1 MWQNSYGF
9 TNQIMKIYSNQI
21 IIYPL
26 TKFPIKMDIEIFLGV
41 TNGTTFNGS
50 IISTVGEFMQCIYSR
65 SKMVLLQGMC
75 PRLRSTWRMESLVQ
89 GYTWCLFTWFS
100 LGHDITNGNVD
111 LKVRCNPW
119 KCTPCGWL
127 SKLYVLNRKDSSF
140 KWPMKRQGKAQA
152 HRLLICYAAISLD
165 HTATWNFVCR

>member
-1 MWQNSYGF
+1 M
-9 TNQIMKIYSNQI
+9 IYSNQI

-41 TNGTTFNGS
+41 TNGTAFNGS

-140 KWPMKRQGKAQA
+140 KWPMRRQGKAQA
-152 HRLLICYAAISLD
+152 HRLLICYAVISLD